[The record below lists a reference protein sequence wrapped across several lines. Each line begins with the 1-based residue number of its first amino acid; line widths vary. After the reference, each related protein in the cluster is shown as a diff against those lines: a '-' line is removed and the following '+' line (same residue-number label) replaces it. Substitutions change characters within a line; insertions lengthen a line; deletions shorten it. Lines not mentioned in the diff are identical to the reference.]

1 MQRWKQAAGC
11 VAVVAGLMAGSQ
23 ASAARPAPAGDAP
36 AAANRACDLPES
48 ARDAFERRQAQG
60 QLTRAEV
67 RAQVEVWRASGMSQ
81 LSRAR
86 PLPDVYSERYR
97 QHYATYARM
106 RNGPEYAAAL
116 CQALRED

>member
-11 VAVVAGLMAGSQ
+11 VAVAAGLMAGAQ
-23 ASAARPAPAGDAP
+23 ASAAQPARAGDAP
-36 AAANRACDLPES
+36 AASGACDLPDS
-48 ARDAFERRQAQG
+48 VRDAFERRQAQD

-97 QHYATYARM
+97 QHYATYVRM

-116 CQALRED
+116 CQALQED

>member
-1 MQRWKQAAGC
+1 MQRWKQAAGR
-11 VAVVAGLMAGSQ
+11 AALVAGL
-23 ASAARPAPAGDAP
+23 AAALPAWAAEPAPGQGLPMALEP
-36 AAANRACDLPES
+36 ACELPDTV
-48 ARDAFERRQAQG
+48 RDAFERRQAQG

-97 QHYATYARM
+97 QHYATYLRM
-106 RNGPEYAAAL
+106 RSGPEYAAAL

>member
-23 ASAARPAPAGDAP
+23 ASAARPA
-36 AAANRACDLPES
+36 AANGACDLPES
-48 ARDAFERRQAQG
+48 VRDAFERRQAQG
-60 QLTRAEV
+60 PLTRAEV
-67 RAQVEVWRASGMSQ
+67 RARVEVWRASGMSQ

-86 PLPDVYSERYR
+86 PLPDIYSERYR
-97 QHYATYARM
+97 QHYAAYVRM

-116 CQALRED
+116 CQALQED

>member
-11 VAVVAGLMAGSQ
+11 VAVAAGLMAGSQ
-23 ASAARPAPAGDAP
+23 ASAAQPAPAGEAP
-36 AAANRACDLPES
+36 MAANGACDLPDS
-48 ARDAFERRQAQG
+48 VRDAFARRQAPG
-60 QLTRAEV
+60 QVTRAEV

-97 QHYATYARM
+97 QHYAAYVRM

-116 CQALRED
+116 CQALQED